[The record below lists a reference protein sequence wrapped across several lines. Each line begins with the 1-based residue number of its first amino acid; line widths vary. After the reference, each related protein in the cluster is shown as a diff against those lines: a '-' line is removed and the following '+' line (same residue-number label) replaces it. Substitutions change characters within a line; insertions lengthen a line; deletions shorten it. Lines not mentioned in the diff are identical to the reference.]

1 MGATGG
7 VMAQSPV
14 VEPRAPAHRFSV
26 AEYYAMAE
34 AGILGEDDRV
44 ELLEG
49 EVVQMVPIGSQHN
62 AIVDRIAK
70 FLWSQIDDHAIA
82 RIQGSIRLD
91 QHSEPQPDVALLRY
105 RPDFYADAH
114 PGPVDILLII
124 EVMQTSADYDRTVK
138 APLYARS
145 GIAELWLVDLEADVI
160 EVLRSPRE
168 GQYRERMLR
177 KRGETIEL
185 SGEVTL
191 QVQVGDLLG

>member
-1 MGATGG
+1 
-7 VMAQSPV
+7 MAQSPV
-14 VEPRAPAHRFSV
+14 VEPRPPAHRFSV

-62 AIVDRIAK
+62 AVVDRIAK
-70 FLWSQIDDHAIA
+70 FLWSQIGDDAIA

-91 QHSEPQPDVALLRY
+91 QHSEPQPDIALLRY

-114 PGPVDILLII
+114 PGPSDILLLI

-145 GIAELWLVDLEADVI
+145 GILELWLVDLEADVI
-160 EVLRSPRE
+160 EVLCSPRE
-168 GQYRERMLR
+168 GQYRERALR

-185 SGEVTL
+185 SGEVNL